1 MIIISQKQTL
11 ATVNLLKVVK
21 NVLSKTLKLYRAP
34 APLPTLGMHPLSNLN
49 SLKTK
54 KNMKTDKT
62 KSKTKKNTNTKI

>member
-34 APLPTLGMHPLSNLN
+34 APLPTRGMQVRQ
-49 SLKTK
+49 
-54 KNMKTDKT
+54 
-62 KSKTKKNTNTKI
+62 NTCFVLLTL